1 MDLVPHI
8 YHEKQEPGSMLC
20 GQHALNNLLQDNLF
34 TAPDLAE
41 IARSLDALEASQL
54 GAGNH
59 LAGDSPWETSQNYD
73 DSGFFSVQV
82 MEQALKLWNLR
93 LIRWGSQ
100 EMQHVHDNPELLDGF
115 LLNHQQHWFSIRR
128 FGTSE
133 RFYNLDSC
141 SAEPQWVS
149 PMLLGLTLREA
160 EKQGYSIFALVPAS
174 GSGDAAFP
182 RCPAEEVA
190 LSLPSPR
197 GGATQYGSTSTAFS
211 GTGYAFNG
219 HGHAGPSG
227 SMSGTAQTGT
237 APFSTLAAGVSA
249 ATGSS
254 RKGKRAASYQGDN
267 GDDDDDVIIEE
278 SGRSGSSTVDSE
290 SEKRRRRRRL
300 DAGAGAGGDANVTP
314 GLSEEDQ
321 MAAAIAASLKV
332 SGNGAAGRS
341 DSGADGTAGKSAA
354 TQPSG
359 HAALSEEEEFQR
371 AVRAS
376 LAEAGGAGQ
385 GGDDGGGNVTESEGS
400 QEPEGE
406 DSPTMEELRQRRLAR
421 FGA

>member
-1 MDLVPHI
+1 MHHTYFVL
-8 YHEKQEPGSMLC
+8 
-20 GQHALNNLLQDNLF
+20 QHDEFAHF
-34 TAPDLAE
+34 IVA
-41 IARSLDALEASQL
+41 
-54 GAGNH
+54 
-59 LAGDSPWETSQNYD
+59 
-73 DSGFFSVQV
+73 
-82 MEQALKLWNLR
+82 
-93 LIRWGSQ
+93 
-100 EMQHVHDNPELLDGF
+100 
-115 LLNHQQHWFSIRR
+115 
-128 FGTSE
+128 
-133 RFYNLDSC
+133 
-141 SAEPQWVS
+141 
-149 PMLLGLTLREA
+149 
-160 EKQGYSIFALVPAS
+160 GYSIFALVPAS

-211 GTGYAFNG
+211 GTGYALNG

-237 APFSTLAAGVSA
+237 APFSTLAAEVSA

-254 RKGKRAASYQGDN
+254 RKGKRAASYQGDG

-300 DAGAGAGGDANVTP
+300 DAGAGAGGDANVTS

-354 TQPSG
+354 TQVRLILDPRCNLAQLTVLRVPRG
-359 HAALSEEEEFQR
+359 CGLPAALWPRCFKRGGRVPARGPSEFGRSRRSRSRRRRRRGQR
-371 AVRAS
+371 HRVRR
-376 LAEAGGAGQ
+376 LAGAGGRGQ
-385 GGDDGGGNVTESEGS
+385 SDDGGAAAAEVSAVRSLTGARETALFFSPVQSMCCSRHVVITPS
-400 QEPEGE
+400 QFIRHVVFSRSLHFLFPVLFSRASGPLA
-406 DSPTMEELRQRRLAR
+406 SVFPTSFLALSR
-421 FGA
+421 PASAAQPRAC